1 MKKRSISIKLIWM
14 GAYFAVILLMCLV
27 FFLGSIM
34 VTQTVKES
42 ARKNNEEL
50 SVFMQKT
57 LDETWISVFENSMQL
72 VNNSRAEALN
82 KTRQETEFTDLS
94 TYRFV
99 TDFRQFAQ
107 SNKYENYRY
116 PWFPQSNPVPGNTYV
131 QTLPSDW
138 TAQTAE
144 NL

>member
-72 VNNSRAEALN
+72 VNNSRAISS
-82 KTRQETEFTDLS
+82 K
-94 TYRFV
+94 
-99 TDFRQFAQ
+99 
-107 SNKYENYRY
+107 K
-116 PWFPQSNPVPGNTYV
+116 PW
-131 QTLPSDW
+131 
-138 TAQTAE
+138 
-144 NL
+144 